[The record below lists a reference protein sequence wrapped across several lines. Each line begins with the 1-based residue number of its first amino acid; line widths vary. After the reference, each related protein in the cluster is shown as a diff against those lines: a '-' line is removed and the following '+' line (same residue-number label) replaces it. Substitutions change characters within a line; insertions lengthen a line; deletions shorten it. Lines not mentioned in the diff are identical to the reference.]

1 MTRDIQLIVIGGSAG
16 SLQVIFKIFKY
27 IPADFPVPFLIAL
40 HRNVNFESALDELL
54 SVKSNLKVKEVEEK
68 DTIEPGYIYLC
79 PADYHVLIEKNKTF
93 ALDYSEKIHHSRPSI
108 DVVFKSASATFNERL
123 LGILLSG
130 ANADGGDGLK
140 IIKERGGLTIVQD
153 PDESEVSYMPHHAL
167 QKFKADYV
175 LESEEIGR
183 FIFDLHTHA

>member
-1 MTRDIQLIVIGGSAG
+1 MIVIGGSAG
-16 SLQVIFKIFKY
+16 SLQVILKIFKY
-27 IPADFPVPFLIAL
+27 IPSDFPVPFLIAL

-54 SVKSNLKVKEVEEK
+54 TVKSNLKVKEVEEK
-68 DTIEPGYIYLC
+68 DTIESGYIYLC
-79 PADYHVLIEKNKTF
+79 PPDYHVLIEKDKTF

-108 DVVFKSASATFNERL
+108 DVVFKSASAAFCENV

-140 IIKERGGLTIVQD
+140 LIKENGGLTIVQD
-153 PDESEVSYMPHHAL
+153 PDESEVSYMPQHAL

-175 LESEEIGR
+175 LTSDDIGK
-183 FIFDLHTHA
+183 FILDQQAHAWLY

>member
-1 MTRDIQLIVIGGSAG
+1 MNSDIQLIVIGGSAG

-27 IPADFPVPFLIAL
+27 IPAGFSVPFLIVL

-54 SVKSNLKVKEVEEK
+54 AVKSKLKVKEVEEK
-68 DTIEPGYIYLC
+68 DKIEPGYIYLC
-79 PADYHVLIEKNKTF
+79 PPDYHVLIEKNHTF

-108 DVVFKSASATFNERL
+108 DVVFKSTSATFKDHV

-140 IIKERGGLTIVQD
+140 MIQENGGLTIVQD
-153 PDESEVSYMPHHAL
+153 PNESEVSYMPHHAL
-167 QKFKADYV
+167 QKFKADHV
-175 LESEEIGR
+175 LESNDIGK
-183 FIFDLHTHA
+183 FIFNHYAHV